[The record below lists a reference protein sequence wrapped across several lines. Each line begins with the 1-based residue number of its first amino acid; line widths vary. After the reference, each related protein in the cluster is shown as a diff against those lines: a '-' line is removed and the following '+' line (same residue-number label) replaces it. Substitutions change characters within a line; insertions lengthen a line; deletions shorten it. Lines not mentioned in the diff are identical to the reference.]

1 MIQASLSA
9 QRRDL
14 QENQMHKIDHTKGQ
28 MVGTVSAQWASRPD
42 DQKFLSLS
50 SLKSQVSGWREASYT
65 KEVVPR
71 QFVLKHDLENASA
84 LNLEV
89 DGLPASMTHFGFQQ
103 LCWAAKT
110 PADYMRRLPPALAAL
125 NVNYGLKSAQQKA
138 VSAYVMSE
146 EATMLRGI
154 TSPSYGRIYD
164 EDVVDAVMKIAGDGT
179 GDTRWKVP
187 GCIDWGSEHGVSY
200 NPMVDITKENT
211 TLYASDRDIFLFL
224 VDDLNP
230 IEVGLLNDGSPD
242 LMFRGFYVWNSEVGQ
257 RTFGV
262 ATMYLRGVCQNR
274 CLWGIEQFTET
285 VFKHT
290 SGAPEKFVQ
299 MAAPALESF
308 TEGSTAK
315 VIGGV
320 KAAKAAK
327 VSVTDE
333 ERVEFLAKFGFS
345 EKQAKLLITRA
356 VGEEGKPPETIWDHA
371 QAVSAQARTEPL
383 QEKRLAMEQIAGKM
397 LDKIAA

>member
-1 MIQASLSA
+1 
-9 QRRDL
+9 
-14 QENQMHKIDHTKGQ
+14 MHKIDHTKGQ
-28 MVGTVSAQWASRPD
+28 MVGTVSQQWASRPD
-42 DQKFLSLS
+42 DQKFLDLP
-50 SLKSQVSGWREASYT
+50 SLKDQVGSWRKASYT
-65 KEVVPR
+65 KEVVPKQISLR
-71 QFVLKHDLENASA
+71 HVAENPNAME
-84 LNLEV
+84 LVV
-89 DGLPASMTHFGFQQ
+89 DGNVAVATNFGFQQ

-125 NVNYGLKSAQQKA
+125 NVNYGLKAAQQKA
-138 VSAYVMSE
+138 ISSYLMNDGNAV
-146 EATMLRGI
+146 LRGL

-187 GCIDWGSEHGVSY
+187 GCIDWGGEHGVSY

-224 VDDLNP
+224 VDDMNP
-230 IEVGLLNDGSPD
+230 IEVGLLADGSPD

-274 CLWGIEQFTET
+274 NLWGVEQFNET

-290 SGAPEKFVQ
+290 SGAPEKFLMQ
-299 MAAPALESF
+299 AAPALESF
-308 TEGSTAK
+308 TEGSTTKLVA
-315 VIGGV
+315 GV

-345 EKQAKLLITRA
+345 EKQAKTLIER
-356 VGEEGKPPETIWDHA
+356 GENEEGKKPETIWDHA
-371 QAVSAQARTEPL
+371 QAISAQARQEPL
-383 QEKRLAMEQIAGKM
+383 QEKRLAMEKVAGTL
-397 LDKIAA
+397 LDKIVA

>member
-1 MIQASLSA
+1 
-9 QRRDL
+9 
-14 QENQMHKIDHTKGQ
+14 MHKIDHTKGQ
-28 MVGTVSAQWASRPD
+28 MVGTVSAQWATRPD

-50 SLKSQVSGWREASYT
+50 ELKAQTAAWRQASST
-65 KEVVPR
+65 KEVVPK
-71 QFVLKHDLENASA
+71 QFVLKHDPFNASA

-89 DGLPASMTHFGFQQ
+89 DGSMASMTHFGFQQ

-110 PADYMRRLPPALAAL
+110 PADYMRRLPPALAAV
-125 NVNYGLKSAQQKA
+125 NMNYGLKAAQQKA
-138 VSAYVMSE
+138 LSAYVMDGDE
-146 EATMLRGI
+146 TMLRGI
-154 TSPSYGRIYD
+154 TSPSYGRIFD
-164 EDVVDAVMKIAGDGT
+164 EDVVEAVMKIAGDGT

-187 GCIDWGSEHGVSY
+187 GCIEWGSAHGVSY
-200 NPMVDITKENT
+200 NPQVDITKQNT

-224 VDDLNP
+224 VDDMNP
-230 IEVGLLNDGSPD
+230 IEVGLLDDGSPD

-274 CLWGIEQFTET
+274 NLWGVEGFSET

-290 SGAPEKFVQ
+290 AGAPDKFVQ

-308 TEGSTAK
+308 TEGSTTK
-315 VIGGV
+315 VVAGV

-333 ERVEFLAKFGFS
+333 ERIEFLAKFGFS
-345 EKQAKLLITRA
+345 EKQAKTLIDRSVA
-356 VGEEGKPPETIWDHA
+356 EEGHPPETIWDHA
-371 QAVSAQARTEPL
+371 QAISAQARLEPL
-383 QEKRLAMEQIAGKM
+383 QEKRLAMEQVAGKV
-397 LDKIAA
+397 LDKVKA